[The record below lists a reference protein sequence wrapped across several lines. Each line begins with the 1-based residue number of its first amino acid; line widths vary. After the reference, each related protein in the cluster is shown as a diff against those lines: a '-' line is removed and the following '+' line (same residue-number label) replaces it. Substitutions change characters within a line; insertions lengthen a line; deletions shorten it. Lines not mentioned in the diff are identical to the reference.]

1 MRTKLIVTDVQP
13 IETLIAAIEDT
24 SEVRVTGYVVHDTY
38 VEFEIEAVEKL
49 DPYRDLGFTH
59 DFSFNGI
66 GAYRHKQYP
75 RVRRRIGR

>member
-1 MRTKLIVTDVQP
+1 MRTKLIVTDVYP

-38 VEFEIEAVEKL
+38 VEFELEAIEKP
-49 DPYRDLGFTH
+49 DPYRDLLFTH

-66 GAYRHKQYP
+66 GSYQR
-75 RVRRRIGR
+75 RVRKSRRRE